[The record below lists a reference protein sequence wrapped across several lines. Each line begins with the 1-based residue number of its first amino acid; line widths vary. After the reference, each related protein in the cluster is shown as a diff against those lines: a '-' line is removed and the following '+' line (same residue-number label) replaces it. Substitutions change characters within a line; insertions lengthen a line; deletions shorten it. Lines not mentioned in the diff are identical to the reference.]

1 MESDG
6 RDDVGYEV
14 CFRGLGGGQVEVPF
28 SCVAAH
34 PGVRL
39 CLRRRAFHLLTLP
52 CISLASSDRHGLASP
67 LSSRVSSSYL
77 PYLLT
82 HLLFCGSRCGQMFGA
97 PWTLASR
104 SSCILL
110 TSLLSLSNRSLPPS
124 LPSPLPLPPAPSP
137 LPPPSLSPFRCAR
150 TSHLFGARTR
160 QRDTEAKRQVC
171 QETRVPRDTCA
182 KRHVCAEARVRRDT
196 HLFMQASLPYPVPS
210 CLSAL
215 SCPPLPAVAPP
226 PPPRLASSSFQHK
239 MHPNMKTQKMKHEC
253 MGPGS

>member
-1 MESDG
+1 M
-6 RDDVGYEV
+6 
-14 CFRGLGGGQVEVPF
+14 PF

-34 PGVRL
+34 PGVRQ

-182 KRHVCAEARVRRDT
+182 QRHVCAET
-196 HLFMQASLPYPVPS
+196 HTSLCKPLCPIPSPHASLPSP
-210 CLSAL
+210 A
-215 SCPPLPAVAPP
+215 PLFLPLLRRRLLVLPP
-226 PPPRLASSSFQHK
+226 PPSNTRCTP
-239 MHPNMKTQKMKHEC
+239 T
-253 MGPGS
+253 